1 MLPLPGISGGVVAGG
16 DSEGCDRDEGRA
28 EVADLGEQAVQL
40 GLVAHDA
47 AQGGGAVVLVGE
59 GEAVEPGRPVL
70 VQVPADAQL
79 VRRGRVGSSR
89 GS

>member
-1 MLPLPGISGGVVAGG
+1 MLLLPGIGVGVVVGG
-16 DSEGCDRDEGRA
+16 RPEGCDRDEGGA

-47 AQGGGAVVLVGE
+47 AKGGGAVVLVGE

-79 VRRGRVGSSR
+79 VGGGRVGWSR
-89 GS
+89 ES